1 MRRTNKK
8 STHSEV
14 GELDVWDWVVTKS
27 GKVVQITSD
36 DMPELPYEE
45 IERKAT
51 VQDMAELFKS
61 LTPTKPVEITEE
73 DVDELIKTICSLEDR
88 INFYYVHK
96 PGLVDEITKLEKKQ
110 RQAILTKLNGE

>member
-14 GELDVWDWVVTKS
+14 GEVDVWDWVVTKS

-61 LTPTKPVEITEE
+61 LTPTKPIEITEE
-73 DVDELIKTICSLEDR
+73 DVLKLAPKKLDSPTDKQI
-88 INFYYVHK
+88 YYRTGWIHGAK
-96 PGLVDEITKLEKKQ
+96 
-110 RQAILTKLNGE
+110 AILTKLNGE